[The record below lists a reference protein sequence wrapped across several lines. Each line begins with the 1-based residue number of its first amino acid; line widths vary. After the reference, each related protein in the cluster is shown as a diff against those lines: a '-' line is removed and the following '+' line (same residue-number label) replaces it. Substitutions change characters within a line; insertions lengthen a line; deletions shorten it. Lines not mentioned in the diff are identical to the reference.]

1 MRNKEKIEDFI
12 RSVFEVY
19 GLDYMQYFST
29 YTADDEKVELP
40 MIIDGALDMTMVH
53 RAAEILGENVEDL
66 LAMDSK
72 RAAKW
77 QNRFPYIDYKRSF
90 EYACNRSY
98 YGKDYDALRLME
110 VIWGVEH
117 PHKPMRYNYKS
128 VTERLRALLKEYD
141 KVAPGTYHRDAQIK
155 HLHIKTTTFCHF
167 PQLEQMMTSFFEM
180 VKRGEILFFKG
191 LDQGLTA
198 EEIKEYNI
206 IVSILGIQ
214 DRFIPQKGELHYSML
229 RRLAPVYKAEQH
241 RDFFAYVM
249 LDPSKDIAPWRCAEF
264 VSNRD
269 MLQAYANIVPGAK
282 KAMRE
287 YALLASQF
295 LCSFAWSDAAP
306 LTYTPAEDDEVREIG
321 RMLHYLRLHD
331 AYGGLEPT
339 DIYVPKTEEE
349 IGEDLHYANALK
361 QLSGPTAKGGISI
374 QSSPKGKELNIP
386 KMIARISAIGGNRHE

>member
-1 MRNKEKIEDFI
+1 M
-12 RSVFEVY
+12 
-19 GLDYMQYFST
+19 
-29 YTADDEKVELP
+29 
-40 MIIDGALDMTMVH
+40 
-53 RAAEILGENVEDL
+53 
-66 LAMDSK
+66 
-72 RAAKW
+72 
-77 QNRFPYIDYKRSF
+77 
-90 EYACNRSY
+90 
-98 YGKDYDALRLME
+98 
-110 VIWGVEH
+110 
-117 PHKPMRYNYKS
+117 
-128 VTERLRALLKEYD
+128 
-141 KVAPGTYHRDAQIK
+141 
-155 HLHIKTTTFCHF
+155 
-167 PQLEQMMTSFFEM
+167 
-180 VKRGEILFFKG
+180 
-191 LDQGLTA
+191 
-198 EEIKEYNI
+198 
-206 IVSILGIQ
+206 SILGIQ

-306 LTYTPAEDDEVREIG
+306 LTYTPAGDNEVIELG
-321 RMLHYLRLHD
+321 RMLHHLRLHD

-349 IGEDLHYANALK
+349 IGEDLHYANTLK
-361 QLSGPTAKGGISI
+361 RLSGPTAKGGISI
-374 QSSPKGKELNIP
+374 QGSPKGKELNIP